1 MSDGSQKLTKEE
13 QEKRK
18 EEEYFEEMKE
28 EFARRVGY
36 QKRLEEK
43 FEKEMSN

>member
-1 MSDGSQKLTKEE
+1 MDKKQKITEE
-13 QEKRK
+13 KKK
-18 EEEYFEEMKE
+18 EEEEFLECMKE

-43 FEKEMSN
+43 FGREELE